1 MALTRSFIRNAAMT
15 PLDARLMNMATL
27 VCNADGSPRVGV
39 LGGANASI
47 VSALATWHFRVQ
59 AAEFAT
65 SKGKADGV
73 ALPTNDGVV
82 DVPIAAGAP
91 ASNSRIDVLWVKH
104 EDNTTGDAASLPI
117 FGVTS
122 GAAAASPIEPA
133 IPTGALRL
141 ATLRA
146 YAGTTGASGG
156 ANVLTNVYQMTA
168 MRGGLIPF
176 RTKVELDAWTTPVV
190 DQRAITLDTRI
201 EYRLVGGVWKAW
213 DSDWITYVAT
223 LTNFAVGTLPGG
235 VPRAIT
241 KYKYE
246 SGRVRVSY
254 DFVFGSNGTAPNQPR
269 FSLLIPSAAL
279 KHAFQIV
286 GQGSLYDATGGVYF
300 SVTTLAS
307 TVLAQIQHG
316 VSPISDPTFS
326 TPFTWEQG
334 DAMAGELVYDPA

>member
-1 MALTRSFIRNAAMT
+1 MTLTRSFVRNAAMT

-27 VCNADGSPRVGV
+27 VCNADGSPRTGV

-59 AAEFAT
+59 AAEFAC

-73 ALPTNDGVV
+73 TLPTNDGVV

-122 GAAAASPIEPA
+122 GAAAASPVEPA

-168 MRGGLIPF
+168 ARGGVVPF
-176 RTKVELDAWTTPVV
+176 RTLVELQAWTTPVV
-190 DQRAITLDTRI
+190 TQRAEVLANSRMY
-201 EYRLVGGVWKAW
+201 EYNAAAWRPTSLV
-213 DSDWITYVAT
+213 VAAKTGLTILTSST
-223 LTNFAVGTLPGG
+223 LTTCVTANLPADAPVGDYLIAWEVVTDAGSVNSRFHRVEWAGVELTDYSNDYVSQAPIGGLYGAGTLVRAAWGG
-235 VPRAIT
+235 GAAAVAL
-241 KYKYE
+241 
-246 SGRVRVSY
+246 RVQV
-254 DFVFGSNGTAPNQPR
+254 N
-269 FSLLIPSAAL
+269 
-279 KHAFQIV
+279 
-286 GQGSLYDATGGVYF
+286 ATGPIFRYARI
-300 SVTTLAS
+300 SVLYVGPS
-307 TVLAQIQHG
+307 
-316 VSPISDPTFS
+316 
-326 TPFTWEQG
+326 
-334 DAMAGELVYDPA
+334 